1 MFQRNLI
8 VLDVPFV
15 AKKYVEVNNM
25 NYFCSDCK
33 HFNYNKY
40 EKGLV
45 SCLKKNKQKKTRVG
59 ILGIKCKDKEVI

>member
-1 MFQRNLI
+1 
-8 VLDVPFV
+8 
-15 AKKYVEVNNM
+15 M